1 MFHSLV
7 KYNSYRGYQG
17 HQGCLPCTDMVAIVD
32 EAFATVK
39 VVYCLK
45 HVWLEGLRALWTLS
59 DWRCILES
67 EQMCS

>member
-1 MFHSLV
+1 MLHSLG

-17 HQGCLPCTDMVAIVD
+17 HQASCTDMVAIVD

-45 HVWLEGLRALWTLS
+45 HVWLEGLRTPWTQS
-59 DWRCILES
+59 DLRCILES
-67 EQMCS
+67 EQMWS